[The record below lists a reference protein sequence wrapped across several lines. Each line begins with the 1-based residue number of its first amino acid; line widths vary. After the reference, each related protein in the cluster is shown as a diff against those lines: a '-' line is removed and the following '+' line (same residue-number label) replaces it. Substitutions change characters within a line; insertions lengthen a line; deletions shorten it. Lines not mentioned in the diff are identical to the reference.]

1 MSNFFNFLNIFKP
14 ALPDQLFTVLA
25 RYSDGDWFKSFTVAA
40 PTAYEAC
47 RRFDSND
54 LRDWVRVSGAS
65 LKSSYR
71 GY

>member
-1 MSNFFNFLNIFKP
+1 MLSFFNFFRP
-14 ALPDQLFTVLA
+14 ARPDQLFTVLA

-47 RRFDSND
+47 RQFDNSD

-65 LKSSYR
+65 LKSNYR